1 MSVPEGCPCEAVK
14 DIKILVERHERQL
27 NEGNVNFALIKQDLD
42 YIKGRLDEKKRF
54 GSGIAASIIAAAVS
68 GVVMLILGFVAAKIG
83 MV

>member
-1 MSVPEGCPCEAVK
+1 MSTPEGCPCEAVREIK
-14 DIKILVERHERQL
+14 DLVMRHERQL
-27 NEGNVNFALIKQDLD
+27 NEGDKNFALIKQDLD

-68 GVVMLILGFVAAKIG
+68 GVLMLILGFVAAKIG

>member
-1 MSVPEGCPCEAVK
+1 MSTPEGCPCEAVK
-14 DIKILVERHERQL
+14 ELKVLVERHEEKL
-27 NEGNVNFALIKQDLD
+27 NEGNINFALIKQDLD

-68 GVVMLILGFVAAKIG
+68 GVIMLILGFVAAKIG